1 MLLTGPTF
9 PDPAGNSAET
19 DPTPR
24 TEGKKN
30 PANAERGEIKY
41 QILHCCRDASSSD
54 TVREI
59 PRSEKFFPEAPPPMS
74 FLSYMSARDL
84 EQFDKPLKLRCPWI
98 LEPSLAGLADAL

>member
-1 MLLTGPTF
+1 MLLTGLTF
-9 PDPAGNSAET
+9 PDPARNSAET

-30 PANAERGEIKY
+30 PANAKRGEIKY

-59 PRSEKFFPEAPPPMS
+59 KYQILQMSLSLPIEMAPRTPDFVTFGRNSGFRLHVDLSNDHAE
-74 FLSYMSARDL
+74 FLR
-84 EQFDKPLKLRCPWI
+84 
-98 LEPSLAGLADAL
+98 

>member
-1 MLLTGPTF
+1 VLLTGPTF
-9 PDPAGNSAET
+9 PDPARNSAET

-30 PANAERGEIKY
+30 PANAKRGEIKY

-59 PRSEKFFPEAPPPMS
+59 K
-74 FLSYMSARDL
+74 Y
-84 EQFDKPLKLRCPWI
+84 QI
-98 LEPSLAGLADAL
+98 LHNR